1 MRNNS
6 DLNNSTLRDIIS
18 YPKKHSDFNR
28 QLIEEGKDPIDIGGR
43 VGIQV
48 GKILLKR
55 TTEIASFP
63 ICTVIKEK
71 IKFNI
76 GLA

>member
-1 MRNNS
+1 MKKS
-6 DLNNSTLRDIIS
+6 PDLNHSTVRGLIF
-18 YPKKHSDFNR
+18 YPKELANSNR

-48 GKILLKR
+48 GGLLLKR
-55 TTEIASFP
+55 TVAIVSIP
-63 ICTVIKEK
+63 VCKVIKEK
-71 IKFNI
+71 TKFNI